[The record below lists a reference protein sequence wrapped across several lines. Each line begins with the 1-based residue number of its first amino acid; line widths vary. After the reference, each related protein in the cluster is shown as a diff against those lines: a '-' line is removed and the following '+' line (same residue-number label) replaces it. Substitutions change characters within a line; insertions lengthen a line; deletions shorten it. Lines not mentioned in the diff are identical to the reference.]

1 METKHNSKALA
12 NAADD
17 EPIFVLRATDV
28 LAEEAVRHWAAH
40 ALYKGVPP
48 AKVQEALG
56 VADAMRAWPTKKLP
70 D

>member
-1 METKHNSKALA
+1 
-12 NAADD
+12 
-17 EPIFVLRATDV
+17 
-28 LAEEAVRHWAAH
+28 VRHWAAH

-48 AKVQEALG
+48 AKVQEALD